1 MASKAERRLAEATAA
16 RDAARAKLL
25 GHADRLK
32 SDYAPAKIA
41 KRAFDDISYRARDAA
56 FHAMD
61 IAGDNRGWLASA
73 ISVAGLVMARAPA
86 KNTGMALWQAWQAWQ
101 ARKSAKP
108 AAGEGKP

>member
-1 MASKAERRLAEATAA
+1 MASKAERRLAEAAAA

-56 FHAMD
+56 FQAMD

-73 ISVAGLVMARAPA
+73 VSLAGLVAARRPA
-86 KNTGMALWQAWQAWQ
+86 LNAGFTLWQSLL

-108 AAGEGKP
+108 APTDEDA

>member
-1 MASKAERRLAEATAA
+1 MAGKAERRLAEAAAA
-16 RDAARAKLL
+16 RDAARARLL
-25 GHADRLK
+25 DHAQRLK
-32 SDYAPAKIA
+32 SDYAPGKIA
-41 KRAFDDISYRARDAA
+41 KRVASDLSYRARDAA
-56 FHAMD
+56 IQAMD